1 MSKGIVVINVGST
14 SIKFAAYRHGGA
26 EALELLCRG
35 RLEDIGSRPRFVA
48 HDSQGK
54 PMAGDAPNAG
64 YPLDPRGIT
73 QFVITWLEAHLQ
85 DFKIDALGHRVVHGG
100 SFYDKPVRVDEQV
113 ITQLERLAIIEPSH
127 QPFEVSTIR
136 AVAQAHPEL
145 QQVAVFDTAYHRT
158 LPAVAQRYA
167 LPAAIA
173 GEEIRHWGFHGISY
187 EYLARELPRHAPKAR
202 RVIAAHLGGGASMC
216 AMLDGKSM
224 DTSMGFSVIEGLP
237 MSTRCGAI
245 DPAILLYL
253 MKNKKYT
260 ADDLESLLYKY
271 SGLLGLSGSSGD
283 MRLLREHYSP
293 SAAAAIDYFV
303 HHIVKFA
310 GAYAAVLGGLD
321 ALVFTAGIGEND
333 PTLRAAVVERLAW
346 LGARLDAG
354 ANSRNG
360 PRISNEDSEVSVWV
374 IPTNEELMIARHTA
388 AAIDERREWPD
399 AQP

>member
-260 ADDLESLLYKY
+260 ADDLESLLYKD

-333 PTLRAAVVERLAW
+333 PTLRAAVVQRLAW
-346 LGARLDAG
+346 LSARLDDG

-360 PRISNEDSEVSVWV
+360 PRISTEDSEVSVWV

-388 AAIDERREWPD
+388 AAIDERRERPD
-399 AQP
+399 S

>member
-113 ITQLERLAIIEPSH
+113 ITRLERLAIIEPSH

-202 RVIAAHLGGGASMC
+202 RVIAAHLGGGAGMC

-260 ADDLESLLYKY
+260 ADDLESLLYKD
-271 SGLLGLSGSSGD
+271 SGMLGLSGSSGD

-333 PTLRAAVVERLAW
+333 PTLRAAVVQRLAW
-346 LGARLDAG
+346 LGARLDDG

-360 PRISNEDSEVSVWV
+360 PRISTEDSEVSVWV

-399 AQP
+399 A

>member
-54 PMAGDAPNAG
+54 PMLGDAPNAG

-260 ADDLESLLYKY
+260 ADDLESLLYKD

-333 PTLRAAVVERLAW
+333 PTLRAAVVQRLAW
-346 LGARLDAG
+346 LGTRLDDG

-360 PRISNEDSEVSVWV
+360 PRISTEDSEVSVWV

-388 AAIDERREWPD
+388 AAIDERRERPD
-399 AQP
+399 S

>member
-14 SIKFAAYRHGGA
+14 SIKFAAYRHCGA
-26 EALELLCRG
+26 QALELLCRG
-35 RLEDIGSRPRFVA
+35 RLEDIGSQPRFIA
-48 HDSQGK
+48 HDSHGK
-54 PMAGDAPNAG
+54 PMAGDAPNAA
-64 YPLDPRGIT
+64 YPSDPEGVTR
-73 QFVITWLEAHLQ
+73 FVITWLEAHLH

-100 SFYDKPVRVDEQV
+100 SFYDKPVRVDELV
-113 ITQLERLAIIEPSH
+113 ITKLEKLATIEPSH
-127 QPFEVSTIR
+127 QPFEVSAIR

-158 LPAVAQRYA
+158 LPEVAQRYA

-173 GEEIRHWGFHGISY
+173 GEEIGDWGIGGISY

-245 DPAILLYL
+245 DPSILLYL

-260 ADDLESLLYKY
+260 ANDLESLLYKD

-303 HHIVKFA
+303 YHIVKFA

-321 ALVFTAGIGEND
+321 AFVFTAGIGEND

-346 LGARLDAG
+346 LGARLDDG

-360 PRISNEDSEVSVWV
+360 PRISSEDSEVSVWV

-388 AAIDERREWPD
+388 AAIAERRERPD
-399 AQP
+399 ASP